1 MTKELNVQM
10 VVERYDN
17 GITMTWKDENSVFAD
32 ARNVILKGN
41 EASGIGF
48 HIWEDI
54 QKILEDEL
62 CDRVVM
68 KINYKARD

>member
-17 GITMTWKDENSVFAD
+17 GITMTWKDENSVFAE

-41 EASGIGF
+41 EAQGIGF

-54 QKILEDEL
+54 QHILEHEL
-62 CDRVVM
+62 
-68 KINYKARD
+68 